1 MKLLALTPGT
11 MGLCSLACELFGPE
25 AIVPTGWGSPVYVDM
40 ALVDPS
46 DLAAG
51 VELIQ
56 ERGQERNMLI
66 TVKEVER

>member
-25 AIVPTGWGSPVYVDM
+25 TIVPSGWGSPVYVDM

-51 VELIQ
+51 LELIQ
-56 ERGQERNMLI
+56 ERGRERGMPI
-66 TVKEVER
+66 SWAEVER